1 MVKRYIQAPYTS
13 VVVCLFIFKVTEVM
27 PTGQPA
33 KKSDTQVE
41 HTFTTGPFR
50 YGYRIG
56 RGGKGP
62 VVKNNPSYPRT
73 HCNACNVI

>member
-1 MVKRYIQAPYTS
+1 MAKRYIQAPYTS
-13 VVVCLFIFKVTEVM
+13 VM
-27 PTGQPA
+27 PTFGQP
-33 KKSDTQVE
+33 KSDTQVE
-41 HTFTTGPFR
+41 YTFTTGPFR